1 MKGRLQT
8 VAKSKV
14 RVCSNPNPMVDN
26 RTIRKAI
33 ISSDWTFEE
42 FAEQIDLCYHT
53 LNSRLDDGR
62 WTVLEAYKV
71 CKLLNLSFEDVFFA
85 HPERLPG
92 VA

>member
-1 MKGRLQT
+1 M
-8 VAKSKV
+8 AKSKA

-26 RTIRKAI
+26 HAIRKAI
-33 ISSDWTFEE
+33 INSDWTFEE
-42 FAEQIDLCYHT
+42 VADELDLCYHT
-53 LNSRLDDGR
+53 LNARLDDGR

-71 CKLLNLSFEDVFFA
+71 CKLLGLNFTDVFFA